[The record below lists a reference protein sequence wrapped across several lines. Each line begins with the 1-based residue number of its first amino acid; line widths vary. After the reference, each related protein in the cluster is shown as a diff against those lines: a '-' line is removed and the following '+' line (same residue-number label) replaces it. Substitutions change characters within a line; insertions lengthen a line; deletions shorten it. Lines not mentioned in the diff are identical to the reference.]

1 MGVIGE
7 QRDQGEEHGGKNRDP
22 ALTVKS
28 QNHRSQPK
36 P

>member
-7 QRDQGEEHGGKNRDP
+7 QRDQGKEQGGKNRNP

-28 QNHRSQPK
+28 DQYRSQPK